1 MMLGAS
7 VFQLR
12 WDGQGQ
18 GPSDTAVGWG
28 VVFSG
33 RHGFGERDFLVWNAS
48 MGDGWGSNVISGSG
62 GGTGAILTSDGS
74 LDPLF
79 AWNVQVGGAHYLSE
93 TLVLNTSLAWASF
106 DDSELRPDDR
116 LLEGGTAH
124 FNVVWSPFKSINTG
138 IEYIY
143 GLRRNVDGAD
153 GSAHRLQ
160 AMIKFIF

>member
-1 MMLGAS
+1 MESDPFETTNVLKEHPEVAARYS
-7 VFQLR
+7 QLMA
-12 WDGQGQ
+12 DSQG
-18 GPSDTAVGWG
+18 
-28 VVFSG
+28 
-33 RHGFGERDFLVWNAS
+33 LVAEETLS
-48 MGDGWGSNVISGSG
+48 VISFKDTKHLADIG
-62 GGTGAILTSDGS
+62 GGTGAILTTDGS

-93 TLVLNTSLAWASF
+93 TLALNMSLAWASF

-124 FNVVWSPFKSINTG
+124 FNVIWSPFKSINTG